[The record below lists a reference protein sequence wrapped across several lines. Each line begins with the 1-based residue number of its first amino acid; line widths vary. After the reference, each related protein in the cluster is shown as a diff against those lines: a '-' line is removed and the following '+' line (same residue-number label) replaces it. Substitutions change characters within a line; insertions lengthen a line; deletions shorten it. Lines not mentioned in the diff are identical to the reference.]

1 MEIRQ
6 LITFQ
11 TIVELGSITK
21 ASEHLG
27 YAQSSVTAQ
36 IQSLEDEL
44 NTPLFH
50 RTGKRLRLS
59 EAGERLLPYA
69 KKLLQLHEEAKYQVP
84 FPETPSGTLMIGS
97 PESLAAFRLPP
108 IIQEFRQ
115 LYPQVEIVLR
125 AGSCGEIKEQAKK
138 GELDVGFLLGAVD
151 DDQDNLIVDE
161 LIQEKIVLVA
171 ATNHRLAEKQIVT
184 VQDLQNESFLQTEAG
199 CSYRNLLEQHL
210 RKNGVHSSTGLEFY
224 SIEAI
229 KNCTAAGLGIAYLP
243 YIAVER
249 DWKEGKL
256 AILPWEEASC
266 QVMTKMVIH
275 PKRWQSPALKE
286 WLRLVKYHAK
296 KWSPIAS

>member
-11 TIVELGSITK
+11 TVVEHGSITK
-21 ASEHLG
+21 ASELLG
-27 YAQSSVTAQ
+27 YAQSSITAQ

-44 NTPLFH
+44 QTPLFH
-50 RTGKRLRLS
+50 RTGKRLRLT

-69 KKLLQLHEEAKYQVP
+69 KQLLQLHEEAKYQVP
-84 FPETPSGTLMIGS
+84 FPETPSGTLTIGS

-108 IIQEFRQ
+108 IIQDFRQ

-125 AGSCGEIKEQAKK
+125 AGFCGEIKEQAKK
-138 GELDVGFLLGAVD
+138 GDLDVGFLLEEEKD
-151 DDQDNLIVDE
+151 DHENLIVEE
-161 LIQEKIVLVA
+161 LIQEKIVLVSA
-171 ATNHRLAEKQIVT
+171 INHPLTKKQSLT
-184 VQDLQNESFLQTEAG
+184 LQDLQNESFLQTEAG

-210 RKNGVHSSTGLEFY
+210 RKHGIHSSTGLEFY

-256 AILPWEEASC
+256 AILPWEEESC
-266 QVMTKMVIH
+266 QVKNKMVIH

-286 WLRLVKYHAK
+286 WLRLVRSHAK
-296 KWSPIAS
+296 NWTRI